1 MFPHY
6 LAPDIGADTV
16 DIKLELA
23 WSLSV
28 LSSST
33 TLEKRFLLLLEV
45 LGSSS
50 SGATFKAS
58 LALNFDTR
66 IIMGTLNRL
75 D

>member
-1 MFPHY
+1 MEP
-6 LAPDIGADTV
+6 ICS
-16 DIKLELA
+16 I
-23 WSLSV
+23 V
-28 LSSST
+28 LNST
-33 TLEKRFLLLLEV
+33 GKHFLLLLEV